1 MSFFAL
7 GVNHQTASVELR
19 EKVAFNPERLNELLS
34 QQCHHHEL
42 NDMVVVSTCNRT
54 EIYAMAE
61 TADILLNWL
70 AQSNKIDVKQ
80 LSNHVYCYENTE
92 AVSHLMRVSSG
103 LDSLM
108 LGEPQIL
115 GQVKS
120 ALSYS
125 RNVGVV
131 SQQLNQIF
139 EYVFYAA
146 KRVRSETAV
155 GSHAVS
161 MGYAVA
167 QLALQVFSDAAALT
181 VMVVAAGEMNSLVA
195 KHLAEMG
202 VAKILICNRGRERAE
217 KLAQEIAHRV
227 DVEIIP
233 FDQLSA
239 NLHRADVIS
248 SCTGSL
254 HQVIDFKDVKT
265 ALKKRRYEQM
275 LLVDLAVPRD
285 IDSKIERL
293 DGVYLYGVDD
303 LQSVIDENLAQR
315 RQAAVEAEIM
325 VNQLVSQLVLQ
336 QKINAAAD
344 VIRDYREQ
352 GEMLQQQELS
362 VALQRIQANEDVEQ
376 VLKDFAHRLTQK
388 LLHPT
393 SILLRQAA
401 QEENP
406 SQIQWLREVLPEIM
420 QKRRKSKLDK

>member
-376 VLKDFAHRLTQK
+376 VLNDFAHRLTQK